1 MMHFSLFQ
9 AKDADKTSQISYAII
24 GGNEHQLFEMDKHSG
39 EITVT
44 DPRGLDMSE
53 VNADFVNLII
63 QVNNDKGT
71 SLCAKSFNGQNR
83 CWVRF
88 VFELNHSIALKNIW
102 TIL

>member
-1 MMHFSLFQ
+1 MHFSLFQ

-63 QVNNDKGT
+63 QVNNVT
-71 SLCAKSFNGQNR
+71 SLCAESCNGQNWR
-83 CWVRF
+83 WVRF

>member
-1 MMHFSLFQ
+1 MFLKHYFLFQ

-24 GGNEHQLFEMDKHSG
+24 SGNEHQLFEMDKHSG

-63 QVNNDKGT
+63 QVNNVI
-71 SLCAKSFNGQNR
+71 SLC
-83 CWVRF
+83 VRK
-88 VFELNHSIALKNIW
+88 A
-102 TIL
+102 